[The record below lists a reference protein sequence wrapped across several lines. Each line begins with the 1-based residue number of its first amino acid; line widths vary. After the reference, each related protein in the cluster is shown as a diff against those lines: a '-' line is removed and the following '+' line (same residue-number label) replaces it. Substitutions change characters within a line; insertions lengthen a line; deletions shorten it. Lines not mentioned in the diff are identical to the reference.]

1 MAEKNNST
9 CAICGKGYHLCMSC
23 KDKMKLTPW
32 KVLTDTSEH
41 YKIFQVVRGFCTG
54 IYSKADA
61 KKALQNVDL
70 SDKDTFIEPVK
81 KKIDEIMMDEKSA
94 NPVEEDTVAEEI
106 EPEVK
111 PIATRKRR
119 AKAVETE

>member
-9 CAICGKGYHLCMSC
+9 CAICGKAYHLCMSC

-54 IYSKADA
+54 IYSKEEA
-61 KKALQNVDL
+61 KQALKNVDL
-70 SDKDTFIEPVK
+70 SDKDTFLESVK
-81 KKIDEIMMDEKSA
+81 NKIDEIMMDEKSA
-94 NPVEEDTVAEEI
+94 NPVKEEAEVEEI
-106 EPEVK
+106 EPTVK
-111 PIATRKRR
+111 SIAPRKKR
-119 AKAVETE
+119 AKTVETE

>member
-54 IYSKADA
+54 IYSKEDA
-61 KKALQNVDL
+61 KKALKNVDL
-70 SDKDTFIEPVK
+70 SDKDTFIESVK
-81 KKIDEIMMDEKSA
+81 NKIDEIMMDEESA
-94 NPVEEDTVAEEI
+94 NPVEEKVVAEEI
-106 EPEVK
+106 EPEAKSV
-111 PIATRKRR
+111 ASRRRR